1 MGIFGGK
8 EQAPASRPAPAR
20 ADAAGPSTS
29 SYLGKQ
35 IVVDGRIIGDENL
48 IVEGTVKGA
57 IDLKA
62 DIRIGKSGHI
72 EATVHARNVTIE
84 GTVVGDISADNRVEL
99 VIGASVEG
107 NLKAPKVVVAEG
119 AKFRGNVNM
128 GAAGKN
134 EPKAVEPKEKV

>member
-8 EQAPASRPAPAR
+8 EQAPASRPAPSR
-20 ADAAGPSTS
+20 GDAAGPSGS

-35 IVVDGRIIGDENL
+35 IVIDGRITGEESL

-57 IDLKA
+57 IDLKS
-62 DIRIGKSGHI
+62 DIRVGTSGRI

-84 GTVVGDISADNRVEL
+84 GTVIGDVSADNRVEL
-99 VIGASVEG
+99 VVGASLEG
-107 NLKAPKVVVAEG
+107 NIKAPKVVVAEG

-128 GAAGKN
+128 GSAGKN